1 MKGLELSRLC
11 YEQSGRPALEAQ
23 FPELFPRMAAGL
35 AGEGSE
41 CFGFDD
47 AFSRDHDW
55 GPGFCLWLNRPDY
68 LAFGPRV
75 QELYD
80 ALSSEWETRYEALK
94 DTLPVLSP
102 EKLYLS
108 DLICAAH
115 VLWQEEL
122 AEQQYYGCPLAV
134 VGMEIA
140 FQEEELVKHYHG
152 AMEEVK
158 KVFVQ
163 VLGKEKIPEEELGT
177 AADLCLAVYEGNLVL
192 YRLSKDQNVLLRMNA
207 QLKKVIR
214 GGAWK

>member
-122 AEQQYYGCPLAV
+122 AEQYPRLTGHGRPIRKENDGPGITSFETYLRGELLTYSVESLRLYA
-134 VGMEIA
+134 A
-140 FQEEELVKHYHG
+140 FVDKS
-152 AMEEVK
+152 K
-158 KVFVQ
+158 KERVNLCEQ
-163 VLGKEKIPEEELGT
+163 VLRNTVQRYGYPDLETAEEHP
-177 AADLCLAVYEGNLVL
+177 A
-192 YRLSKDQNVLLRMNA
+192 K
-207 QLKKVIR
+207 
-214 GGAWK
+214 GA

>member
-80 ALSSEWETRYEALK
+80 ALS
-94 DTLPVLSP
+94 
-102 EKLYLS
+102 

-122 AEQQYYGCPLAV
+122 AEQYPRLTGHGRPIRKENDGPGITSFETYLRGELLTYSVESLRLYA
-134 VGMEIA
+134 A
-140 FQEEELVKHYHG
+140 FVDKS
-152 AMEEVK
+152 K
-158 KVFVQ
+158 KERVNLCEQ
-163 VLGKEKIPEEELGT
+163 VLRNTVQQYGFSTLEEAES
-177 AADLCLAVYEGNLVL
+177 
-192 YRLSKDQNVLLRMNA
+192 RQP
-207 QLKKVIR
+207 
-214 GGAWK
+214 

>member
-23 FPELFPRMAAGL
+23 FPELFPRMAVGL

-122 AEQQYYGCPLAV
+122 AEQYPRLTGHGRPIRKENDGPGITSFETYLRGELLTYSVESLRLYA
-134 VGMEIA
+134 A
-140 FQEEELVKHYHG
+140 FVDKS
-152 AMEEVK
+152 K
-158 KVFVQ
+158 KERVNLCEQ
-163 VLGKEKIPEEELGT
+163 VLRNTVQQYGFSTLEEAES
-177 AADLCLAVYEGNLVL
+177 
-192 YRLSKDQNVLLRMNA
+192 RQP
-207 QLKKVIR
+207 
-214 GGAWK
+214 